1 VVARR
6 KPASRKPATLKAL
19 ARPRRKVAPRAKAV
33 RIAGVGNE
41 AVMKA
46 TGRAWEEWLRVLDRA
61 GFDVLNAQDGLEAI
75 ELLSHAGQAP
85 SLVVTDI
92 RMPRMGG
99 LELGQWVGT
108 RYPGVPLLYV
118 SGFLYEAP
126 PLVSENGPR
135 AFLGKPFTPDAFLAQ
150 VRELCAR
157 NGGCGEVIWTSR
169 RPHPG

>member
-1 VVARR
+1 MVLVVDDE
-6 KPASRKPATLKAL
+6 PLLHLITS
-19 ARPRRKVAPRAKAV
+19 
-33 RIAGVGNE
+33 
-41 AVMKA
+41 
-46 TGRAWEEWLRVLDRA
+46 RVLDRA

-92 RMPRMGG
+92 RMPRMDG
-99 LELGQWVGT
+99 LELGRWVET

-126 PLVSENGPR
+126 PLDSDNGPR

-157 NGGCGEVIWTSR
+157 NGGCGGVMHARAAVPQWQDDD
-169 RPHPG
+169 P